1 MRSFIALKLPDHI
14 SKIVYEF
21 TELLCHRSNLKFKMI
36 PSANYHVTLKFLGD
50 IEIDKMKEIEIML
63 DSISKIVDPVELSL
77 DQLLFF
83 PSKSGGSVVIKIDGN
98 FNAAYI
104 INKKMEELGY
114 KDNRRFA
121 PHLTICKLK
130 GKEMPLLE
138 KKRLGNIKFSVDSF
152 SLFKSKLTPN
162 GAIYTELKNFK
173 WRKM

>member
-21 TELLCHRSNLKFKMI
+21 ADLLCHQSNLKFKII
-36 PSANYHVTLKFLGD
+36 PLANYHVTLKFLGD
-50 IEIDKMKEIEIML
+50 IGTGKMKEIEIML

-77 DQLLFF
+77 DRPLFF
-83 PSKSGGSVVIKIDGN
+83 PSRSGGSMVIKIDGN

-104 INKKMEELGY
+104 INKRMEELGF
-114 KDNRRFA
+114 KDNKKFA